1 MNDTTKDLLDVTVPL
16 IDLDERFKAFF
27 KGGYPFDDPDS
38 QQWKLGYA
46 PIETEA
52 GTERLLV
59 LNNEKMGLYRVV
71 GVTHAGYVVPLS
83 YEPGGGGALTMPYSV
98 VRNEAGKVVDIEL
111 AFKVEDRPIWVSD
124 SDKPTSIGLIAGFQD
139 PGESPEVAAHREH
152 IEESGGVLPGQIEKA
167 SVRSSAA
174 NRAFDILLG
183 EDDGLKA
190 YAYEMTPAKRVELS
204 SQDDIV
210 ILSYKAA
217 RDRSRDQ
224 LIKGAVYD
232 LICYISDNYEMALA

>member
-1 MNDTTKDLLDVTVPL
+1 MNDTTQHQLDVTVPL

-38 QQWKLGYA
+38 QGWKLGYS
-46 PIETEA
+46 PIETDS

-59 LNNEKMGLYRVV
+59 LANEKMGLYRVV
-71 GVTHAGYVVPLS
+71 GVTQAGYVVPAN

-98 VRNEAGKVVDIEL
+98 VRNEAGQVVDIEV
-111 AFKVEDRPIWVSD
+111 AFRIENRPFWVSD
-124 SDKPTSIGLIAGFQD
+124 SDQPTNIGLLAGFQD
-139 PGESPEVAAHREH
+139 PGESPELTAHREH
-152 IEESGGVLPGQIEKA
+152 IEESGGVRPGQIEKA
-167 SVRSSAA
+167 SVRGSGA

-190 YAYEMTPAKRVELS
+190 FAYEMTDAKRAEFS
-204 SQDDIV
+204 EQDGIV

-217 RDRSRDQ
+217 RVRSRDQ
-224 LIKGAVYD
+224 IIKGALFD
-232 LICYISDNYEMALA
+232 LICYVGDNYEMALA